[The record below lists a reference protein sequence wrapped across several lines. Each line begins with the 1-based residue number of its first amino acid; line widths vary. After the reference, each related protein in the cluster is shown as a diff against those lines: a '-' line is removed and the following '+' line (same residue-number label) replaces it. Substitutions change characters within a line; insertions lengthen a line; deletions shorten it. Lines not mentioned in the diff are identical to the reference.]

1 MRPDA
6 IRAALTFG
14 VAGLALALGLWTAS
28 IQHDNFAHAAWLE
41 VERLDFSVLEAE
53 IHQKTAVAND
63 RNARL
68 LDEGQFDEGP
78 SSAQPIDPS
87 RPRPP
92 DLEGAH

>member
-1 MRPDA
+1 
-6 IRAALTFG
+6 
-14 VAGLALALGLWTAS
+14 
-28 IQHDNFAHAAWLE
+28 
-41 VERLDFSVLEAE
+41 
-53 IHQKTAVAND
+53 VAND